1 MDFLLECIGFSPS
14 VSEEDLV
21 ELVRQRGEAAAWRG
35 EPDDHRV
42 LSLGGGLEV
51 RADRN
56 PGDDFWT
63 LTPQFKVPHRLR
75 LAVTTIVRQ
84 PESPFDALLSGWA
97 SPPIKPQAPRAP
109 SGLERGESPPVTGA
123 YRLSTWIT
131 DARRLGPRISPG
143 HVLAVSVAGFAVHV
157 DRVIPNDQVDSPSI
171 LERPAGAYIRPL
183 GAPAEPGGCCDVSLR
198 IRAVRRLRN
207 ELTGEPVEIAICDAP
222 DRPMLLFLS
231 PWQLQGEGHPA
242 PRPGMRIEGTFM
254 FTGRIA
260 GGLPKRRPKPMPV

>member
-35 EPDDHRV
+35 QPEDHRV
-42 LSLGGGLEV
+42 LSLGSGLEV

-75 LAVTTIVRQ
+75 LAVTAIVRQ
-84 PESPFDALLSGWA
+84 PESPFDALLAGWA
-97 SPPIKPQAPRAP
+97 APPVHPPRPARPGDPPQ
-109 SGLERGESPPVTGA
+109 VTGA

-131 DARRLGPRISPG
+131 DARRLGSRISPG

-157 DRVIPNDQVDSPSI
+157 DRVIPNEEVDSLSI

-183 GAPAEPGGCCDVSLR
+183 GAPDEPGGCCDVSLR
-198 IRAVRRLRN
+198 IRAVRRIRN

-231 PWQLQGEGHPA
+231 PWQLQGDGHPR
-242 PRPGMRIEGTFM
+242 PRPGLRIEGTFM

-260 GGLPKRRPKPMPV
+260 GGLPKQRPKPLPV